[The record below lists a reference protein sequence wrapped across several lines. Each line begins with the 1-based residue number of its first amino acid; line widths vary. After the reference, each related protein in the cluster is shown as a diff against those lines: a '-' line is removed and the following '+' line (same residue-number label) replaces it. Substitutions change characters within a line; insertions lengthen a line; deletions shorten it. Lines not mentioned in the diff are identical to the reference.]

1 MNSLSSTPSAAPD
14 ATASAAA
21 PSSAPAAAA
30 VAAQAPAA
38 SHRKHAWL
46 ADYSMPLL
54 YIALF
59 TVLSLTVENFF
70 SAGNVVGLMLS
81 VAQIGMVACTMMLC
95 LASRDFDLSVG
106 STIAFSGVLG
116 AMLLE
121 RTGSVVIAVGGGLLA
136 GALIGAGN
144 GVLIAYLRIN
154 ALIATLAT
162 MLMVRGLA
170 FIASQGQAVGIA
182 NDAFISFGDARV
194 FGLPLPV
201 LVVAACFA
209 IFGVL
214 LNHTVFGRNTLAVGG
229 NPEAARL
236 AGVKVEQ
243 LRVWIFLLQGLVTA
257 IAGLILASRITSG
270 QPNAAQGFELDVISA
285 CVLGGVSLQ
294 GGKARI
300 IGVLVGV
307 LIMGTVENVMNLMNV
322 DAFYQYLV
330 RGLILLAAVLLDQL
344 KTRGAGGHRD

>member
-1 MNSLSSTPSAAPD
+1 MNTTTAPQPAQRPVMNS
-14 ATASAAA
+14 
-21 PSSAPAAAA
+21 PARALLKE
-30 VAAQAPAA
+30 
-38 SHRKHAWL
+38 H
-46 ADYSMPLL
+46 SMTLGYL
-54 YIALF
+54 ALF
-59 TVLSLTVENFF
+59 VALSFSVENFF
-70 SAGNVVGLMLS
+70 SSANIVGLLLS

-106 STIAFSGVLG
+106 STIAFAGVLG
-116 AMLLE
+116 AMVLE
-121 RTGSVVIAVGGGLLA
+121 RTGSVAAAIGSGLLA

-144 GVLIAYLRIN
+144 GVLIAYLRVN

-170 FIASQGQAVGIA
+170 FIASKGQAVGIV
-182 NDAFISFGDARV
+182 DEGFISFGDTAF
-194 FGLPLPV
+194 FGLPLPIWMTA
-201 LVVAACFA
+201 LCFV

-214 LNHTVFGRNTLAVGG
+214 LNHTVFGRNTLAIGG

-236 AGVKVEQ
+236 AGVRVER
-243 LRVWIFLLQGLVTA
+243 LRVWIFLLQGVVTA
-257 IAGLILASRITSG
+257 LAGLILSARITSG
-270 QPNAAQGFELDVISA
+270 QPNAATGFELDVISA

-300 IGVLVGV
+300 FGVVIGV
-307 LIMGTVENVMNLMNV
+307 LIMGTVENVMNLLNV

-344 KTRGAGGHRD
+344 KTRGERRA

>member
-1 MNSLSSTPSAAPD
+1 MNTTTSTTVASPRPTMNP
-14 ATASAAA
+14 TARALLKEHSMTLGYALLF
-21 PSSAPAAAA
+21 
-30 VAAQAPAA
+30 VV
-38 SHRKHAWL
+38 L
-46 ADYSMPLL
+46 A
-54 YIALF
+54 
-59 TVLSLTVENFF
+59 LTVENFF
-70 SAGNVVGLMLS
+70 SGANIVGLLLS

-106 STIAFSGVLG
+106 STIAFAGVLG
-116 AMLLE
+116 AMVLE
-121 RTGSVVIAVGGGLLA
+121 RTGSVTAAVGSGLLA

-144 GVLIAYLRIN
+144 GVLIAYLRVN

-182 NDAFISFGDARV
+182 DERFFAFGDTIV
-194 FGLPLPV
+194 LGLPLPIWMTA
-201 LVVAACFA
+201 LCFV

-214 LNHTVFGRNTLAVGG
+214 LNHTVFGRNSLAIGG

-236 AGVKVEQ
+236 AGVRVER
-243 LRVWIFLLQGLVTA
+243 LRVWIFLLQGVVAAL
-257 IAGLILASRITSG
+257 AGLILSARITSG
-270 QPNAAQGFELDVISA
+270 QPNAATGFELDVISA
-285 CVLGGVSLQ
+285 CVLGGVSLA

-300 IGVLVGV
+300 FGVVIGV
-307 LIMGTVENVMNLMNV
+307 LIMGTVENVMNLLNV

-344 KTRGAGGHRD
+344 KTRGERRS

>member
-1 MNSLSSTPSAAPD
+1 MLLVLAGLFLVCSLFVDNFLTVTNLRGLAL
-14 ATASAAA
+14 
-21 PSSAPAAAA
+21 A
-30 VAAQAPAA
+30 VA
-38 SHRKHAWL
+38 
-46 ADYSMPLL
+46 
-54 YIALF
+54 
-59 TVLSLTVENFF
+59 T
-70 SAGNVVGLMLS
+70 
-81 VAQIGMVACTMMLC
+81 IGMVACTMMFC

-106 STIAFSGVLG
+106 STIAFAGVLG
-116 AMLLE
+116 AIVLE
-121 RTGSVVIAVGGGLLA
+121 RTGSVGLAIAGGLGA

-144 GVLIAYLRIN
+144 GVLIAYLRVN

-182 NDAFISFGDARV
+182 DEGFISFGDTT
-194 FGLPLPV
+194 FLNLPLPIWMT
-201 LVVAACFA
+201 ATCFL

-214 LNHTVFGRNTLAVGG
+214 LNHTVFGRNALAIGG

-236 AGVKVEQ
+236 AGVRVER
-243 LRVWIFLLQGLVTA
+243 LRVWIFLLQGVVTA
-257 IAGLILASRITSG
+257 LAGLILSARITSG
-270 QPNAAQGFELDVISA
+270 QPNAATGFELDVISA

-300 IGVLVGV
+300 FGVVIGV
-307 LIMGTVENVMNLMNV
+307 LIMGTVENVMNLLNV

-344 KTRGAGGHRD
+344 KTRGERRA

>member
-1 MNSLSSTPSAAPD
+1 MSTIPVTSFP
-14 ATASAAA
+14 T
-21 PSSAPAAAA
+21 PAAGRNRALL
-30 VAAQAPAA
+30 VE
-38 SHRKHAWL
+38 
-46 ADYSMPLL
+46 YSMPLA
-54 YIALF
+54 YAVLF
-59 TVLSLTVENFF
+59 AVLAATVDNFF
-70 SAGNVVGLMLS
+70 SVANIVGLMLS

-106 STIAFSGVLG
+106 STVAFAGVLG
-116 AMLLE
+116 AIVLE
-121 RTGSVVIAVGGGLLA
+121 RTGSVALAVGAGLGS

-144 GVLIAYLRIN
+144 GVLIAYLRVN

-170 FIASQGQAVGIA
+170 FIASQGQAVGIS
-182 NDAFISFGDARV
+182 NDAFISFGDERV
-194 FGLPLPV
+194 AGIPLPV
-201 LVVAACFA
+201 LVAGLCFLV
-209 IFGVL
+209 FGVL
-214 LNHTVFGRNTLAVGG
+214 LNHTVFGRNTLAIGG

-236 AGVKVEQ
+236 AGVKVEK

-257 IAGLILASRITSG
+257 LAGLILASRITSG

-300 IGVLVGV
+300 FGVLIGV

-322 DAFYQYLV
+322 DAFYQYLM
-330 RGLILLAAVLLDQL
+330 RGVILLAAVLLDQL
-344 KTRGAGGHRD
+344 KARSERH

>member
-1 MNSLSSTPSAAPD
+1 MNAIVNRS
-14 ATASAAA
+14 
-21 PSSAPAAAA
+21 PAK
-30 VAAQAPAA
+30 AA
-38 SHRKHAWL
+38 SRSTWL

-54 YIALF
+54 YLVLF
-59 TVLSLTVENFF
+59 AVLAATVDNFF
-70 SAGNVVGLMLS
+70 NTANIVGLMLS
-81 VAQIGMVACTMMLC
+81 VAQIGMVACTMMFC

-106 STIAFSGVLG
+106 STIAFAGVLG
-116 AMLLE
+116 AMILE
-121 RTGSVVIAVGGGLLA
+121 RTDSVTLAIGGGLAA

-144 GVLIAYLRIN
+144 GVLIAYLRVN

-182 NDAFISFGDARV
+182 NHAFIEFGDARLA
-194 FGLPLPV
+194 GIPMPV
-201 LVVAACFA
+201 IVVALCFLV
-209 IFGVL
+209 FGVL
-214 LNHTVFGRNTLAVGG
+214 LNHTVFGRNALAIGG
-229 NPEAARL
+229 NAEAARL
-236 AGVKVEQ
+236 AGVRVER
-243 LRVWIFLLQGLVTA
+243 LRLWIFLLQGVVTA
-257 IAGLILASRITSG
+257 LAGLILASRITSG

-300 IGVLVGV
+300 VGVLVGV

-330 RGLILLAAVLLDQL
+330 RGVILLAAVLLDQL
-344 KTRGAGGHRD
+344 KTRGSHGR

>member
-1 MNSLSSTPSAAPD
+1 MDSLSTRTVPTP
-14 ATASAAA
+14 ATSRA
-21 PSSAPAAAA
+21 
-30 VAAQAPAA
+30 
-38 SHRKHAWL
+38 RREWL
-46 ADYSMPLL
+46 AEYSMPLA
-54 YIALF
+54 YALLF
-59 TVLSLTVENFF
+59 VVLAATVENFF
-70 SAGNVVGLMLS
+70 SSANIIGLMLS

-106 STIAFSGVLG
+106 STIAFAGVLG
-116 AMLLE
+116 ALILE
-121 RTGSVVIAVGGGLLA
+121 RSGSVALAVGGALAA

-144 GVLIAYLRIN
+144 GVLIAWLRVN

-170 FIASQGQAVGIA
+170 YIVSHGQAVGIE
-182 NDAFISFGDARV
+182 NEAFISLGDARP

-201 LVVAACFA
+201 IVVGLCFVV
-209 IFGVL
+209 FGVL
-214 LNHTVFGRNTLAVGG
+214 LNHTIFGRNTLAIGG

-236 AGVKVEQ
+236 AGVRVER
-243 LRVWIFLLQGLVTA
+243 LRVWIFLLQGVVTA
-257 IAGLILASRITSG
+257 LAGLILAARITSG

-300 IGVLVGV
+300 FGVLVGV
-307 LIMGTVENVMNLMNV
+307 LVMGTVENVMNLLDV

-330 RGLILLAAVLLDQL
+330 RGVILLAAVLLDQL
-344 KTRGAGGHRD
+344 KARGLRA